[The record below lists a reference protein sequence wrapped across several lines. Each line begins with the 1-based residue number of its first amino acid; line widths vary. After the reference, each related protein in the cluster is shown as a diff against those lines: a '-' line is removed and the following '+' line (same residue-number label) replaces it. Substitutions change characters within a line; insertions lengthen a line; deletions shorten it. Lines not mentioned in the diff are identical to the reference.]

1 MLKHGYYKSHYN
13 SSVYFRILAGGDRI
27 YVLLYVDDLLTTC
40 KYIREIEKLKK
51 ELNFVLE
58 MKDIGA
64 AIRILGM
71 QIVRDKRTK
80 TLFLTQ
86 AEYNKKVLSK
96 FAMSDSKHVS
106 TPLATHFRLSKIQEP
121 MSNSDIQHIKK
132 IPYSTAVV
140 GYIMYAIVWS
150 RPDLPYCIQVV
161 SRFMGNPGKV
171 WNAVKWVLRY
181 L

>member
-13 SSVYFRILAGGDRI
+13 NSVYFRIFPGGDRI
-27 YVLLYVDDLLTTC
+27 YVLLYVDYIFIAC
-40 KYIREIEKLKK
+40 KYKREIEKLKK
-51 ELNFVLE
+51 VVFE

-71 QIVRDKRTK
+71 QIVRDRHTK

-96 FAMSDSKHVS
+96 FAMSDLKLVS

-121 MSNSDIQHIKK
+121 MSNSDIDHMKK
-132 IPYSTAVV
+132 NPYSSAV
-140 GYIMYAIVWS
+140 GYIMHAMV
-150 RPDLPYCIQVV
+150 
-161 SRFMGNPGKV
+161 
-171 WNAVKWVLRY
+171 
-181 L
+181 